1 MKSMKMRV
9 WLMLLFLLGGI
20 GAFAAEAEFNVA
32 FDGWGVSYSGTADVI
47 LKGRTFTAREWSGFC
62 LPFDA
67 SKEVLD
73 AALGEGNYSL
83 QEYDSFADNVIS
95 FKKVTAA
102 TAGVPYFVYVK
113 NYVENPKFVNV
124 TFVSDVNLGYSGYM
138 ADYRGNIAVG
148 TNLTFRGF
156 YYKKASY
163 QLFNSSPDQTIS
175 AYYLDGAG
183 ELLDLRNNEF
193 SSDALGI
200 NASFLVTD
208 YKKGTTQKPT
218 IKFEDDDVV
227 NSGASGGASGGGE
240 VSEDQSSLS
249 YKIKNK
255 LQLTD
260 VPTVYIDVEGVGGT
274 DADLDK
280 ALYKVRATGEAP
292 YLNAVI
298 TVKDNGTDKDTKHL
312 KEFTDKV
319 KIKVRGNSTANPTN
333 GKKAYRLKF
342 DKKLGATKHDML
354 GLGYSARNWTLLA
367 NVFDHSMIRNAL
379 SYHLEKEVGMDF
391 CPGYKFADVVINGNY
406 RGTYQICDHVEIDK
420 NRVNVN
426 EDTGWMLE
434 FQGRGDMLDKPLC
447 FTQNGLQMNIKNPE
461 PANENDAAQVAAVIA
476 PIQDWFVNT
485 WAPKWQSTDAYG
497 EKTGWRSVND
507 EESLIKFWIITE
519 LTGDYDGWM
528 TAKAYKEA
536 GEDKLHYGPV
546 WDKDLAYGN
555 YTGEKSDLLIS
566 NNGNG
571 SSLVTYL
578 NDNLLKDPK
587 FTAKAQ
593 ARLQTLLN
601 GGLID
606 RLCSKA
612 DELAAIVAKTE
623 ELSNTK
629 FPRSMKV
636 GDETNNYETYQE
648 TVTKLKEYLRTR
660 FAKVKK
666 LSDEV
671 KTEANTKIANVTYT
685 PTNEWYSTGLYGKT
699 GKLTDVIVD
708 NRTYKA
714 NQWNTFCLPFDLTI
728 EQLKTAFGND
738 VEIVDHVGM
747 DLDGKTMLFAPVT
760 DATLYGGF
768 PYFIKPTSEVSNPK
782 FTDVIITQSPIQNEN
797 YNGQYISFDN
807 KHYIYGT
814 LFKGYNIGVVSGE
827 SDYLFKD
834 DDYES
839 DASMT
844 TFALKYGGNG
854 TKYENG
860 ARAFLRIPD
869 NESPSIKILSADEA
883 KKFNYD
889 VTNSYV
895 HTAWCQYD
903 NEIKNVT
910 IANRGML
917 WGNEWNMICL
927 PFKLASDAYKKV
939 FGDDVKVAEFTGV
952 TKSEGGE
959 VLSFDLAYINEKNG
973 MKAATPYL
981 IFPSKD
987 IPTDGL
993 KFEGVKVSVKT
1004 TAEQATGNTDFR
1016 LIGTLEPTALTKGN
1030 QQIVLM
1036 RSNQLKYMASGTTT
1050 PMQACRAYFEA
1061 VSGTDVTSAKA
1072 FKFSIDGVSTDVKL
1086 VEMNGSPINAD
1097 AKIYNLNGQQVGKS
1111 TDRLSHGIYIV
1122 AGKKVV
1128 R

>member
-1 MKSMKMRV
+1 MKSTRMRV
-9 WLMLLFLLGGI
+9 WLLLLFLLGGMA
-20 GAFAAEAEFNVA
+20 AFADDVEFDVTGITSGKNYPSEFPGINNV
-32 FDGWGVSYSGTADVI
+32 T
-47 LKGRTFTAREWSGFC
+47 LKGRTFTAGVWTGFC

-67 SKEVLD
+67 SKDVLD
-73 AALGEGNYSL
+73 AAFGEGLYNI
-83 QEYDSFADNVIS
+83 QA
-95 FKKVTAA
+95 FKSVEGNNINFEKVTEVKAA
-102 TAGVPYFVYVK
+102 TPYYIKVK
-113 NYVENPKFVNV
+113 NTVENPTFQNV
-124 TFVSDVNLGYSGYM
+124 TFASVVDDQWKVIQISDKYV
-138 ADYRGNIAVG
+138 
-148 TNLTFRGF
+148 FRGF
-156 YYKKASY
+156 YFLKYDYLLYDSSNQSNVNFFWLNADGSLADFRANEVKWAEKGRIGVNAYIFTNTYASTA
-163 QLFNSSPDQTIS
+163 D
-175 AYYLDGAG
+175 
-183 ELLDLRNNEF
+183 
-193 SSDALGI
+193 
-200 NASFLVTD
+200 
-208 YKKGTTQKPT
+208 KPNLN
-218 IKFEDDDVV
+218 FE
-227 NSGASGGASGGGE
+227 GQSGGGE
-240 VSEDQSSLS
+240 SGGGEGSEDQSSLS

-260 VPTVYIDVEGVGGT
+260 VPTVYIEVEGVGGT
-274 DADLDK
+274 DADLNK
-280 ALYKVRATGEAP
+280 ALYKDRATDEAP
-292 YLNAVI
+292 YLNAII

-312 KEFTDKV
+312 EEFTDKV
-319 KIKVRGNSTANPTN
+319 KIKVRGNSTANPNN

-342 DKKLGATKHDML
+342 DKKQGASKHDML

-391 CPGYKFADVVINGNY
+391 CPGYKFADLVINGNY

-420 NRVNVN
+420 NRVNID

-447 FTQNGLQMNIKNPE
+447 FSKDGILMNIKNPE
-461 PANENDAAQVAAVIA
+461 PANEKDEAQVADVIA
-476 PIQDWFVNT
+476 PIQDWFTGT
-485 WAPKWQSTDAYG
+485 WKSKWTGSNVFDTQ
-497 EKTGWRSVND
+497 TGWRSVND

-528 TAKAYKEA
+528 TVKAYKEA
-536 GEDKLHYGPV
+536 AEDKLHYGPV

-555 YTGEKSDLLIS
+555 YSGENSNVFISDTQNS
-566 NNGNG
+566 
-571 SSLVTYL
+571 SSLTGY
-578 NDNLLKDPK
+578 LKDYLFKDPR
-587 FTAKAQ
+587 FMAKAK
-593 ARLQTLLN
+593 ARLKKLLD
-601 GGLID
+601 GGLVE
-606 RLCSKA
+606 RLCVKV
-612 DELAAIVAKTE
+612 DELGAIVAQTE

-629 FPRSMKV
+629 FPRSTKVDREITNYSTYAETLEQLKTYLKTRFKTVEDLTVEAEQSATAKIDQVTYKPENAWWYTELGTEQMGKITDVLVNERTFKV
-636 GDETNNYETYQE
+636 GT
-648 TVTKLKEYLRTR
+648 
-660 FAKVKK
+660 
-666 LSDEV
+666 
-671 KTEANTKIANVTYT
+671 
-685 PTNEWYSTGLYGKT
+685 
-699 GKLTDVIVD
+699 
-708 NRTYKA
+708 
-714 NQWNTFCLPFDLTI
+714 WNTFCMPFDLSI
-728 EQLKTAFGND
+728 EQMKTVFGND
-738 VEIVDHVGM
+738 VEIVKHVGM
-747 DLDGKTMLFAPVT
+747 DTDAKTMLFAPIGGG
-760 DATLYGGF
+760 TLYAAT
-768 PYFIKPTSEVSNPK
+768 PYLVK
-782 FTDVIITQSPIQNEN
+782 FTGADVVNPTFKDVIITQTALQQK
-797 YNGQYISFDN
+797 YNGNAVTYDG
-807 KHYIYGT
+807 KHYFYGT
-814 LFKGYNIGVVSGE
+814 LFMGYNLGVVNGE

-834 DDYES
+834 DAYES

-854 TKYENG
+854 SSYEKG
-860 ARAFLRIPD
+860 ARAFLRVPD
-869 NESPSIKILSADEA
+869 GETPSIKILTAEEA
-883 KKFNYD
+883 KKFTYD
-889 VTNSYV
+889 VTNSYI

-903 NEIKNVT
+903 NETKNV
-910 IANRGML
+910 ALKNRGTL

-927 PFKLASDAYKKV
+927 PFKLATSAYKKV
-939 FGDDVKVAEFTGV
+939 FGEDVKVAEFKGV

>member
-1 MKSMKMRV
+1 MKSTRMRV

-20 GAFAAEAEFNVA
+20 GAFAADFDVTGITWGKNYPSEFPGINNV
-32 FDGWGVSYSGTADVI
+32 T
-47 LKGRTFTAREWSGFC
+47 LKGRTFTAGEWTGFC

-73 AALGEGNYSL
+73 AAFGEGLYNI
-83 QEYDSFADNVIS
+83 QA
-95 FKKVTAA
+95 FKSVEGNNINFEKVTEVKAA
-102 TAGVPYFVYVK
+102 TPYYIKVK
-113 NYVENPKFVNV
+113 NTVENPTFQNV
-124 TFVSDVNLGYSGYM
+124 TFASVVDDEWKVIQISDKYV
-138 ADYRGNIAVG
+138 
-148 TNLTFRGF
+148 FRGF
-156 YYKKASY
+156 YFTKGDWK
-163 QLFNSSPDQTIS
+163 
-175 AYYLDGAG
+175 
-183 ELLDLRNNEF
+183 LRD
-193 SSDALGI
+193 SSDDTNI
-200 NASFLVTD
+200 NFFWLNADGSLADFRANEVTWAEKGRIGVNAYIFTNTYASTAD
-208 YKKGTTQKPT
+208 KPNLN
-218 IKFEDDDVV
+218 FE
-227 NSGASGGASGGGE
+227 GQSGGESGGGE
-240 VSEDQSSLS
+240 GSEDQSSLS

-260 VPTVYIDVEGVGGT
+260 VPTVYIEVEGVGGT

-280 ALYKVRATGEAP
+280 ALYKDRATGEAP
-292 YLNAVI
+292 YFKAVI
-298 TVKDNGTDKDTKHL
+298 TVKDNGTDNDTKHL
-312 KEFTDKV
+312 EEFADNV
-319 KIKVRGNSTANPTN
+319 KIKVRGNSTANPKN

-354 GLGYSARNWTLLA
+354 GLGYSARNWMLLA

-420 NRVNVN
+420 NRVNID

-447 FTQNGLQMNIKNPE
+447 FSKDGILMNIKNPE
-461 PANENDAAQVAAVIA
+461 PANEKDEAQIAAVIA
-476 PIQDWFVNT
+476 PIQDWFTGT
-485 WAPKWQSTDAYG
+485 WKSKWTGSNVFDTQ
-497 EKTGWRSVND
+497 TGWRSVND

-528 TAKAYKEA
+528 TVKAYKEA
-536 GEDKLHYGPV
+536 DEDKLHYGPV

-555 YTGEKSDLLIS
+555 YSGENSNVFISDTQNS
-566 NNGNG
+566 
-571 SSLVTYL
+571 SSLTGY
-578 NDNLLKDPK
+578 LKDYLFKDPR
-587 FTAKAQ
+587 FMAKAK
-593 ARLQTLLN
+593 ARLKKLLD
-601 GGLID
+601 GGLVD
-606 RLCSKA
+606 RLCAKV
-612 DELAAIVAKTE
+612 DELGAIVAQTE

-629 FPRSMKV
+629 FPRSTQV
-636 GDETNNYETYQE
+636 GGEITNYATYAETLEQLKTY
-648 TVTKLKEYLRTR
+648 LKTR
-660 FAKVKK
+660 FKTVEDLTVKAEQSATAKI
-666 LSDEV
+666 DQ
-671 KTEANTKIANVTYT
+671 VTYK
-685 PTNEWYSTGLYGKT
+685 PENAWWYTELGTEQMSKI
-699 GKLTDVIVD
+699 TDVLV
-708 NRTYKA
+708 NERTFKA
-714 NQWNTFCLPFDLTI
+714 GTWNTFCMPFDLSI
-728 EQLKTAFGND
+728 EQMKTVFGND
-738 VEIVDHVGM
+738 VEIVKHVGM
-747 DLDGKTMLFAPVT
+747 DTDAKTMLFAPIGGG
-760 DATLYGGF
+760 TLYAAT
-768 PYFIKPTSEVSNPK
+768 PYLVK
-782 FTDVIITQSPIQNEN
+782 FTGADVVNPTFKDVIITQTALQQK
-797 YNGQYISFDN
+797 YNGNAVTYDG
-807 KHYIYGT
+807 KHYFYGT
-814 LFKGYNIGVVSGE
+814 LFMGYNLGVVNGE

-834 DDYES
+834 DAYES

-844 TFALKYGGNG
+844 TFALKYGGNDSS
-854 TKYENG
+854 YEKG
-860 ARAFLRIPD
+860 ARAFLRVPD
-869 NESPSIKILSADEA
+869 GETPSIKILTAEEA
-883 KKFNYD
+883 KKFTYD
-889 VTNSYV
+889 VTNSYI

-903 NEIKNVT
+903 NETKNV
-910 IANRGML
+910 ALKNRGTL
-917 WGNEWNMICL
+917 WANEWNMICL
-927 PFKLASDAYKKV
+927 PFKLATSAYKKV
-939 FGDDVKVAEFTGV
+939 FGEDVKVAEFKGV

-1061 VSGTDVTSAKA
+1061 ISGTDVTSAKA
-1072 FKFSIDGVSTDVKL
+1072 FRFSIDGVSTDVKL
-1086 VEMNGSPINAD
+1086 VEMNGSPINAN